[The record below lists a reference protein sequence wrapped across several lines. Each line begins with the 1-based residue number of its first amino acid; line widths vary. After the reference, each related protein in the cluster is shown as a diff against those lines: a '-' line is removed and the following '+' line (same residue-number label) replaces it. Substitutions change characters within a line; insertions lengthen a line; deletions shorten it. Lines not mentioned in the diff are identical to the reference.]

1 MFKLSSHWLCD
12 FTLLHLAVFLSRCTR
27 KYKRFA
33 KLLMCISC
41 FSKFYNRDKHEID
54 LLFSTWASEYNVH
67 LTCLLLIWQAC
78 LKIDTKLPSQCQ
90 EQTVVKTKK
99 TWLGKRL
106 SVWENL
112 WSLLKEYAHDEARFK
127 TIGHNSIQSLY
138 SRREGDITRDNSSRF
153 DRKTTIKKQYA
164 FHF

>member
-1 MFKLSSHWLCD
+1 MRWCSSLVVTDCV
-12 FTLLHLAVFLSRCTR
+12 TLLFCIWQSSCLAVHAST
-27 KYKRFA
+27 KD
-33 KLLMCISC
+33 LLNCWCVYHVSANSTTVTNMT
-41 FSKFYNRDKHEID
+41 NGQNGQID

-138 SRREGDITRDNSSRF
+138 SRREGGYYTR
-153 DRKTTIKKQYA
+153 
-164 FHF
+164 